1 MHQALQLGRARIK
14 HRAGAPQHLQDQR
27 IRLGDAVP
35 PRHEAAVL
43 AQPGHPDHLLDADRE
58 AVQGPDGL
66 PSGREVGVELGG
78 AGEGSV
84 REELSDAVCE
94 LGADAGAAEEGGGY
108 GHAGEGARGEG
119 GEEGFGWGVGD
130 GDLGRVKEAA

>member
-1 MHQALQLGRARIK
+1 M
-14 HRAGAPQHLQDQR
+14 
-27 IRLGDAVP
+27 
-35 PRHEAAVL
+35 
-43 AQPGHPDHLLDADRE
+43 
-58 AVQGPDGL
+58 
-66 PSGREVGVELGG
+66 GVELGG

-119 GEEGFGWGVGD
+119 GEEGFGWGFGD
-130 GDLGRVKEAA
+130 GDLGHVKEAAREVGYVEGEGVRDGGDGWFDSGEGGVAAGLCEDGDGLPCWCSHGGGPVVATAGCSRCERNGNAG